1 LILKN
6 IGEGF
11 YLVHGEKPT
20 LNVFVYNII
29 GVLPPTEV
37 NYVIGRLL
45 GNRYRILELIGEG
58 GMALVYK
65 AECTLLQRIVAIKI
79 LRPQYSS
86 DKEFVER
93 FRREAQSA
101 ASLSHPNVVNI
112 FDVGQDGDTY
122 YIVMEYISGTN
133 LKDLIKKEAPFALTR
148 TLRITLQISDALRHA
163 HEHNIVHRDIKPHNI
178 LITSDGIVKVTDFG
192 IARAVA
198 TSGYTQTGVVM
209 GSVQYFS
216 PEQAR
221 GLPVG
226 PQSDLYS
233 LGCVLYE
240 MLTGEVPFTGES
252 PIAIALKHL
261 QEEPP
266 LLAMLSSTQPKAVAD
281 VVKRTLAKDIEE
293 RYPSALVLSKEIQ
306 GILGLKPDQKEIED
320 YPTQVLD
327 LPLNRKEKKE
337 AIAENP
343 KKTLKTRLVNFSII
357 FISIMVAFLLAGVG
371 FLYLIPAKPEV
382 SVPDLVGFEVG
393 EAEKLAAE
401 NGLKINV
408 VRREPDETVQP
419 GGVLSQIPKAGMV
432 VRRGRVIDVVLS
444 LGIETVLVP
453 NLTGKTLLEAE
464 ILLDQ
469 AGLKKGD
476 VYSESN
482 KNVPKDHIIR
492 QKPAP
497 NTKIQKGATIDIYRS
512 LGPEYVEVPNFIGL
526 PVVKVQSELASL
538 GLVFDN
544 SVIYKSSP
552 YLKGN
557 ILDQKP
563 LPGEVVPLNTE
574 MSFIVS
580 SGPAGFNTDYSSDL
594 ENDHE
599 YQVGAEELILPLESE
614 Q

>member
-1 LILKN
+1 M
-6 IGEGF
+6 IGS
-11 YLVHGEKPT
+11 
-20 LNVFVYNII
+20 
-29 GVLPPTEV
+29 
-37 NYVIGRLL
+37 LL

-79 LRPQYSS
+79 LRAQYSS

-101 ASLSHPNVVNI
+101 ASLSHSNVVNI

-133 LKDLIKKEAPFALTR
+133 LKDLIRQEAPFALSR
-148 TLRITLQISDALRHA
+148 ALRITLQISEALRHA
-163 HEHNIVHRDIKPHNI
+163 HEHNIIHRDIKPHNI
-178 LITSDGIVKVTDFG
+178 LMTNDGMVKVTDFG
-192 IARAVA
+192 IARAVT

-240 MLTGEVPFTGES
+240 MLTGEVPFQGES
-252 PIAIALKHL
+252 PIAVALKHL

-266 LLAMLSSTQPKAVAD
+266 LLKEIAAHQPQP
-281 VVKRTLAKDIEE
+281 VVNLVNRTLAKDLEK

-306 GILGLKPDQKEIED
+306 EILGLKPEEFED
-320 YPTQVLD
+320 YPTQVLELSRNLED
-327 LPLNRKEKKE
+327 EKGLNREKGPIPEK
-337 AIAENP
+337 P
-343 KKTLKTRLVNFSII
+343 KKTFKTRLIKFVAVVM
-357 FISIMVAFLLAGVG
+357 SIMAAFILAGIG
-371 FLYLIPAKPEV
+371 YLYLVPAKPEV
-382 SVPDLVGFEVG
+382 TVPNLVGFELS
-393 EAEKLAAE
+393 EAEKLADE
-401 NGLKINV
+401 SGLRLNV
-408 VRREPDETVQP
+408 VKREPDETVQP
-419 GGVLSQIPKAGMV
+419 GGILSQVPKAGMI
-432 VRRGRVIDVVLS
+432 VRRGRVIDIVVS
-444 LGIETVLVP
+444 LGIETVIVP
-453 NLTGKTLLEAE
+453 DLTGKTLIEAE

-469 AGLKKGD
+469 AGLKRGD

-482 KNVPKDHIIR
+482 KNVPEDHIVR

-497 NTKIQKGATIDIYRS
+497 NTKIQKGAAVDIYRS
-512 LGPEYVEVPNFIGL
+512 LGPEYVEVPNFIGSSL
-526 PVVKVQSELASL
+526 VKVQSELPSL
-538 GLVFDN
+538 GLVFNN
-544 SVIYKSSP
+544 SVVYKTSP

-574 MSFIVS
+574 MSFVVS
-580 SGPAGFNTDYSSDL
+580 SGPTGINTESDRDL
-594 ENDHE
+594 NRD
-599 YQVGAEELILPLESE
+599 YQVGNEDFPYPST
-614 Q
+614 QGD